1 MAMEEGAR
9 AQTPDKNT
17 YSNSKKENGTQ
28 GEENWQKESPQIDTA
43 QHYLDDNFSDVMRS
57 SALGSNVSSLFNT
70 TTFTTT
76 HSEQKVTLD
85 WILLDGKNSQLE
97 TLRDRHIMDF
107 PAPGGNTGAMLVYL
121 PDLEPFYNTKE
132 FLVDLQSGE
141 LFVKLNSKWHPAGL
155 TCEKRNFE
163 VDGLMALI
171 QHASIRLKNKIY
183 GRKEDQTTVLTLDPT
198 ETQPPP
204 LPFIPR
210 VANYM
215 LHSKPMSPTMRKNY
229 IKDRAQAAVTYIT
242 EYGNTALWSL
252 ENLVPLHKLTQCL
265 QVVFGRVDAV
275 RKAVDEAIEK
285 DDEIRRKKCM
295 HYLKPPKRFP
305 RPEDMESEE
314 TATWINWIHM
324 ETQALLEDL
333 NEEIKLQNTADDPFT
348 KHIVYAPTQST
359 QKTIEFQDSQQ
370 PVRKQIVN
378 SEIPPSRQER
388 QIEEKLASPLLT
400 ENTGKPL
407 PQHTNNQRGKIPPTT
422 RDVRNKPPTYTART
436 NNTRRQINY
445 DSMNWDGNNTSY
457 MPLPSGRQQVALE
470 QFSIN
475 NTTDIRL
482 CYRCGEEGHIRK
494 YCNTNV
500 HCEFCKSYTH
510 HTSVCRSY
518 ANFMRAH
525 PMASSRRTS
534 PAQANR
540 QQEWTQE
547 PNEEVLTSN
556 IKTQNFEENTE
567 EREGERRR
575 ELSEITR
582 RQLERVIN
590 TMIPSSTCSSM
601 DPVDSALVNSLVSQ
615 SSERGIEGGELKQG
629 PTEKEKQVIVNN
641 YYISDRKEGWKQL
654 EKGEIPPNTLEG
666 KTQRNSSEISPEKSY
681 LGDLSTQSGVEKEV
695 KNLDRD
701 RRNITQAKEDPRGF
715 YGEGAEVQNMSPP
728 PTYNPIYPPPA
739 RYSGNQDTAA
749 MLDCIRQLQLTVQ
762 QHVLT
767 NSKQAEYHMLQNADL
782 FTEMARGQKRR
793 DLDPAIMAIPTFTG

>member
-1 MAMEEGAR
+1 MAER
-9 AQTPDKNT
+9 IT
-17 YSNSKKENGTQ
+17 
-28 GEENWQKESPQIDTA
+28 TA

-70 TTFTTT
+70 TTCTTT
-76 HSEQKVTLD
+76 HSKQKVTLD
-85 WILLDGKNSQLE
+85 WILLDSKNSQLE
-97 TLRDRHIMDF
+97 TLRDKHITDF

-121 PDLEPFYNTKE
+121 LDLEPLYNTKE

-141 LFVKLNSKWHPAGL
+141 LFVKLNGKWHPAGL
-155 TCEKRNFE
+155 MCEKRNFE
-163 VDGLMALI
+163 VDSLMALI

-183 GRKEDQTTVLTLDPT
+183 GRKEDQMTVLMLDPT
-198 ETQPPP
+198 ETQLLP

-210 VANYM
+210 VANYT

-242 EYGNTALWSL
+242 EYGNTTLWSL
-252 ENLVPLHKLTQCL
+252 ENLAPLHKLTQHL
-265 QVVFGRVDAV
+265 QVVFGRVDTV

-285 DDEIRRKKCM
+285 DDEIRRRKCM
-295 HYLKPPKRFP
+295 RYLKPPKRFP

-333 NEEIKLQNTADDPFT
+333 NKEIKLQNTADDPFT
-348 KHIVYAPTQST
+348 KHIIYAPTQST
-359 QKTIEFQDSQQ
+359 QKTIELQDSQQ
-370 PVRKQIVN
+370 PVRKHKAN
-378 SEIPPSRQER
+378 SEIPPGRQER
-388 QIEEKLASPLLT
+388 QIEEKLASPLPM
-400 ENTGKPL
+400 ENMSKPL
-407 PQHTNNQRGKIPPTT
+407 PQRTRNQCGEIPPTT
-422 RDVRNKPPTYTART
+422 RDVRNKPPTYTTRT
-436 NNTRRQINY
+436 SNTRRQINY

-475 NTTDIRL
+475 DTIDIRL

-534 PAQANR
+534 LVQTYR
-540 QQEWTQE
+540 QHEWTQE
-547 PNEEVLTSN
+547 LNEEVPTSN
-556 IKTQNFEENTE
+556 IKTQNFEENAE
-567 EREGERRR
+567 EREGKRRR
-575 ELSEITR
+575 ELSEITW

-590 TMIPSSTCSSM
+590 TMIPSSTYSSM
-601 DPVDSALVNSLVSQ
+601 DPVDSAPVNSLVLQ

-666 KTQRNSSEISPEKSY
+666 KTQRNSSKIPPEKSY

-695 KNLDRD
+695 KNLDKD
-701 RRNITQAKEDPRGF
+701 KGNTTQAIEEPRGF
-715 YGEGAEVQNMSPP
+715 YGEGAE
-728 PTYNPIYPPPA
+728 I
-739 RYSGNQDTAA
+739 
-749 MLDCIRQLQLTVQ
+749 
-762 QHVLT
+762 
-767 NSKQAEYHMLQNADL
+767 
-782 FTEMARGQKRR
+782 
-793 DLDPAIMAIPTFTG
+793 

>member
-1 MAMEEGAR
+1 
-9 AQTPDKNT
+9 
-17 YSNSKKENGTQ
+17 
-28 GEENWQKESPQIDTA
+28 
-43 QHYLDDNFSDVMRS
+43 MR
-57 SALGSNVSSLFNT
+57 
-70 TTFTTT
+70 
-76 HSEQKVTLD
+76 
-85 WILLDGKNSQLE
+85 
-97 TLRDRHIMDF
+97 
-107 PAPGGNTGAMLVYL
+107 VYL
-121 PDLEPFYNTKE
+121 PDLELFYNTKE

-141 LFVKLNSKWHPAGL
+141 LFVKLNGKWHPAGL
-155 TCEKRNFE
+155 TCEKLNFE
-163 VDGLMALI
+163 VDSLMALI

-183 GRKEDQTTVLTLDPT
+183 GRKEDQTTVLMLDPT
-198 ETQPPP
+198 ETQPLP
-204 LPFIPR
+204 LPFIPS
-210 VANYM
+210 VANYT
-215 LHSKPMSPTMRKNY
+215 LHSNPMSPTMRKNY

-252 ENLVPLHKLTQCL
+252 ENLVPLHKLMQCL

-305 RPEDMESEE
+305 RLEDMESEE

-333 NEEIKLQNTADDPFT
+333 NEEIKLQNTAGDPFT
-348 KHIVYAPTQST
+348 KHIVYAPMQST

-370 PVRKQIVN
+370 PVRKQKVN
-378 SEIPPSRQER
+378 SEIPPSRQEG
-388 QIEEKLASPLLT
+388 QIEEKLASPLPT
-400 ENTGKPL
+400 ENTSKPL
-407 PQHTNNQRGKIPPTT
+407 PQHTNNQCGKIPPTT
-422 RDVRNKPPTYTART
+422 RDVRNKPPTYTTRT
-436 NNTRRQINY
+436 SNTRRKINY

-457 MPLPSGRQQVALE
+457 MPLPLGRQQVVLE

-475 NTTDIRL
+475 DTTDIRL

-500 HCEFCKSYTH
+500 HCKFCKSYTH

-525 PMASSRRTS
+525 PMASTS

-601 DPVDSALVNSLVSQ
+601 DPVDSAPVNSLVSQ
-615 SSERGIEGGELKQG
+615 SSERGIERGELKQG

-654 EKGEIPPNTLEG
+654 EKGEILPNTLEG
-666 KTQRNSSEISPEKSY
+666 KTEKFQQDLAGKFISRRSQHTVWSRKRSKEPRPRQEKHNASKRRAKGILWGRSRNAEH
-681 LGDLSTQSGVEKEV
+681 
-695 KNLDRD
+695 
-701 RRNITQAKEDPRGF
+701 IT
-715 YGEGAEVQNMSPP
+715 
-728 PTYNPIYPPPA
+728 PTYI
-739 RYSGNQDTAA
+739 
-749 MLDCIRQLQLTVQ
+749 
-762 QHVLT
+762 
-767 NSKQAEYHMLQNADL
+767 
-782 FTEMARGQKRR
+782 
-793 DLDPAIMAIPTFTG
+793 